1 MKKLLLLL
9 LVFVSCARTERDLSF
24 EVKALLKTDEDFSQM
39 SVDKG
44 MKPAFLFY
52 AAEEVIKMREGKLP
66 LFGIKE
72 LSKSLEN
79 LPDNYIRLQWVPVKA
94 DVSGDLGYTF
104 GKWEMRITG
113 KDTIQYGSY
122 VTIWKRQPGGTW
134 KFVLDAGNS
143 TPKP

>member
-1 MKKLLLLL
+1 
-9 LVFVSCARTERDLSF
+9 
-24 EVKALLKTDEDFSQM
+24 M
-39 SVDKG
+39 SIEKG
-44 MKPAFLFY
+44 MKSAFLFY

-72 LSKSLEN
+72 LSKSLED
-79 LPDNYIRLQWVPVKA
+79 LPENYIRLQWVPVKA

-122 VTIWKRQPGGTW
+122 VTVWKRQPGGNW